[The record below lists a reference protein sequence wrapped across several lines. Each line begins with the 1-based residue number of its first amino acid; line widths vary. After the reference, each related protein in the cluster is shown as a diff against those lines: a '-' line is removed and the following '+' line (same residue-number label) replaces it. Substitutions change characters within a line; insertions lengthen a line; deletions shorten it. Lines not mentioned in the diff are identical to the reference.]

1 MGLLLGILLPCLLK
15 RLPVGLS
22 KAQGPDRPC
31 GSAGRASAMKG
42 SFRGHSPAERILS
55 LVLILTFTK
64 TNRGS

>member
-31 GSAGRASAMKG
+31 GSAGRAFCHEVQFQR
-42 SFRGHSPAERILS
+42 SFSCRENSQLS
-55 LVLILTFTK
+55 SYPYIH
-64 TNRGS
+64 